1 MRRGRRRAKP
11 SSAQRSPTILIVEDR
26 RDEREMYA
34 SYFAANNFTVLTAPD
49 GLTAIRRAHAEVPDV
64 IVTDLSIPHLD
75 GWETT
80 RRLKNDPVTKHI
92 PIIAC
97 SAHVLGG
104 AAERAL
110 VAGCAAYVCKPCLPR
125 ELHAEVLRVLARAA

>member
-1 MRRGRRRAKP
+1 MRRGTRRR
-11 SSAQRSPTILIVEDR
+11 SAENDVGARTILIIEDQA
-26 RDEREMYA
+26 DQREMYA
-34 SYFAANNFTVLTAPD
+34 SYFAAKGFRVLTARD
-49 GLTAIRRAHAEVPDV
+49 GLSALRLAFERRPDV

-80 RRLKNDPVTKHI
+80 RRLKNDPRTAAI

-97 SAHVLGG
+97 SGRVLGG

-110 VAGCAAYVCKPCLPR
+110 VAGCVAYVAKPCLPR
-125 ELHAEVLRVLARAA
+125 DLFAEVLRVLARAA

>member
-1 MRRGRRRAKP
+1 MRRGTRRAKA
-11 SSAQRSPTILIVEDR
+11 SGGKRSPTILIIEDQ
-26 RDEREMYA
+26 RDQREMYA
-34 SYFAANNFTVLTAPD
+34 AYFAANNFTVLTAPD
-49 GLTAIRRAHAEVPDV
+49 GLSAIQRAHAEVPDI
-64 IVTDLSIPHLD
+64 IVTDLSMPHLD
-75 GWETT
+75 GWETA
-80 RRLKNDPVTKHI
+80 RRLKQDPVTRHI

-110 VAGCAAYVCKPCLPR
+110 VAGCDAYVCKPCLPQ

>member
-1 MRRGRRRAKP
+1 
-11 SSAQRSPTILIVEDR
+11 VEDR

-34 SYFAANNFTVLTAPD
+34 HYFAANHFRVLTAPD
-49 GLTAIRRAHAEVPDV
+49 GLSAIRIAHAELPDV

-75 GWETT
+75 GWETAS
-80 RRLKNDPVTKHI
+80 RLKEDPETRHI

>member
-1 MRRGRRRAKP
+1 MRRRTRRAKP
-11 SSAQRSPTILIVEDR
+11 SGAQRSPTILIVEDR

-34 SYFAANNFTVLTAPD
+34 NYFAVNHFRVLTAPD
-49 GLTAIRRAHAEVPDV
+49 GLSALRIAHAELPDV

-75 GWETT
+75 GWETAS
-80 RRLKNDPVTKHI
+80 RLKADPETRHI

-110 VAGCAAYVCKPCLPR
+110 VAGCEAYLCKPCLPQ
-125 ELHAEVLRVLARAA
+125 ELHAEVVRVLARAA